1 MRPFK
6 KLLSSALLAF
16 AACTSPVFATT
27 FIENDGIVMME
38 AESSGT
44 AGDWELERAI
54 GGFTGNGYLRW
65 DGSDAFDVNSAG
77 RGTITYRF
85 RIERAGNYELLWRSR
100 ITRGNSNSEHNDS
113 WARFPTGRNVAGEQP
128 LNGWTK
134 IFMNTQNQWAW
145 RSRTVD
151 NVARPVRQ
159 FFSAGDHTMQI
170 SGRSNGHAIDRI
182 SLYDYSDNSI
192 DTNNFT
198 SLPVSRTTNESA
210 PNPAPESAPTPVA
223 PTPAPEPTPLPAM
236 TEAPIPVVSGD
247 VLAWSAVDAIAINVH
262 RGNGAWLES
271 LPGSVTQWQA
281 PAEGSYYLVATNE
294 QSWQAWG
301 RSETV
306 TVGATSERG
315 GNDSALQLSAQVYS
329 DTALELF
336 WVSNDVN
343 ALTFEVRRENQ
354 LLTTNDG
361 RSYFDNT
368 IQGARQYNYTVTGVN
383 AAGNAVVTDSVSVSI
398 DGTPAESSPAV
409 TGGLNLSAQA
419 YSQSAIEL
427 FWSTDQLASNVN
439 YQFEIYQNS
448 VLLDTTDGRSFF
460 RDNLTAGTANEFF
473 VIALDGAGVAVLTE
487 SIVVTTRAADTP

>member
-1 MRPFK
+1 
-6 KLLSSALLAF
+6 
-16 AACTSPVFATT
+16 
-27 FIENDGIVMME
+27 MME

-44 AGDWELERAI
+44 AGDWELERSI

-65 DGSDAFDVNSAG
+65 DGSDAFNVSSAG

-113 WARFPTGRNVAGEQP
+113 WARFPTGRNVSSEQP

-192 DTNNFT
+192 DTNSFT
-198 SLPVSRTTNESA
+198 SLPVSRTTNETA
-210 PNPAPESAPTPVA
+210 PTPVPESAPV
-223 PTPAPEPTPLPAM
+223 PTPAPEPAPLPAR
-236 TEAPIPVVSGD
+236 TEAPVPAVSGD
-247 VLAWSAVDAIAINVH
+247 LLSWSAVDAIAINVH

-271 LPGSVTQWQA
+271 LPGSETQWQA
-281 PAEGSYYLVATNE
+281 PAAGSYYLVATNE

-301 RSETV
+301 RSQTV
-306 TVGATSERG
+306 TVAATGTPSNG
-315 GNDSALQLSAQVYS
+315 GNDSALQLSAQIYS
-329 DTALELF
+329 DTALEIF
-336 WVSNDVN
+336 WVSNDAN
-343 ALTFEVRRENQ
+343 ALTFEVRRDDQ

-361 RSYFDNT
+361 RSYFDNS
-368 IQGARQYNYTVTGVN
+368 IQAARQYNYTVTAVN
-383 AAGNAVVTDSVSVSI
+383 AAGNALATDTVSVSI
-398 DGTPAESSPAV
+398 DGTPTDSSPA
-409 TGGLNLSAQA
+409 TNGGLNLSGQA

-427 FWSTDQLASNVN
+427 FWSTDQLATGVS
-439 YQFEIYQNS
+439 YQFEVYLDS
-448 VLLDTTDGRSFF
+448 VLLGTTDGRSFF
-460 RDNLTAGTANEFF
+460 RENLTAGTANEFF
-473 VIALDGAGVAVLTE
+473 VIALDDAGVAVLTE
-487 SIVVTTRAADTP
+487 SVVVTTRAVDTP